1 MQAETLFWQRMS
13 YQSEAVLYL
22 EKKSNINAKIMK
34 SIGETNGFI
43 FQKKSKKSW
52 KRPLLKGMI

>member
-34 SIGETNGFI
+34 SIRGTNGFI
-43 FQKKSKKSW
+43 FQKKQKKAGNV
-52 KRPLLKGMI
+52 RFLKV